1 MSENAVTSHLPSN
14 RSETT
19 FEITS
24 ETGIPSLGLRELW
37 NARGVFGFLVW
48 RDLKVRYAQTVLGI
62 AWVVLQPLL
71 TTVIF
76 AVFFGRLA
84 HLPSDGVPYA
94 AFALVGL
101 ILWTFFS
108 SAVAGAGNS
117 MVEQSSLLTKV
128 YFPRLFVPLSPV
140 AVGLLDMAIVLLF
153 VMPVVL
159 VVAPPPHLSPAL
171 LAPLFVLI
179 AVIAATGVGAALSAL
194 NLRYRDFRYVIP
206 FLIQGWMLASP
217 VAYPTS
223 MVPPAYRAL
232 YALNPL
238 VGALEGFRWTLLGTA
253 APSGAVIITSSL
265 SAIGMFV
272 VGVLYFR
279 WSERTLVDVA

>member
-1 MSENAVTSHLPSN
+1 MSENVVTSHL
-14 RSETT
+14 RSTRSDTT

-37 NARGVFGFLVW
+37 EARGVFGFLVW
-48 RDLKVRYAQTVLGI
+48 RDLKVRYAQTVLGV

-71 TTVIF
+71 TTIIF

-108 SAVAGAGNS
+108 SSVAGAGNS

-140 AVGLLDMAIVLLF
+140 AVGLLDMVIVLVIVL
-153 VMPVVL
+153 PVL
-159 VVAPPPHLSPAL
+159 LILTPPPHFSPAL
-171 LAPLFVLI
+171 LAPLFVAI
-179 AVIAATGVGAALSAL
+179 AVVAATGAGAALSAL

-253 APSGAVIITSSL
+253 APSGAVVVTSSV
-265 SAIGMFV
+265 SAVVLFI

>member
-1 MSENAVTSHLPSN
+1 MSATADARTP
-14 RSETT
+14 RSVRSDTT
-19 FEITS
+19 FEIGRQR
-24 ETGIPSLGLRELW
+24 GIPNLGLHELW
-37 NARGVFGFLVW
+37 AARGVFGFLVW
-48 RDLKVRYAQTVLGI
+48 RDVKVRYAQTVLGI

-76 AVFFGRLA
+76 ALFFGRLA

-108 SAVAGAGNS
+108 SAVSGAGNS

-140 AVGLLDMAIVLLF
+140 AVSVLDATIALAILAPAVLLK
-153 VMPVVL
+153 
-159 VVAPPPHLSPAL
+159 APPPRLSPVL
-171 LAPLFVLI
+171 LAPLFVLVAI
-179 AVIAATGVGAALSAL
+179 VAAIGAGAALSAL

-206 FLIQGWMLASP
+206 FLLQGWMLASP
-217 VAYPTS
+217 VAYPAS
-223 MVPPAYRAL
+223 MVPPAYRVL
-232 YALNPL
+232 YAVNPL
-238 VGALEGFRWTLLGTA
+238 VGALEGFRWALLGTA
-253 APSGAVIITSSL
+253 APSGAVIGTSAL
-265 SAIGMFV
+265 SALAMFV
-272 VGVLYFR
+272 AGVLYFR